1 MKRPTWFILGGLLV
15 ALLLA
20 GVVSNFA
27 SGSPDGLD
35 SASTKGC
42 VLNDEGEII
51 GGDCMARDGKDHE
64 LSDSPLADYGIRG
77 VDNAFLS
84 TGLSGVAGVLL
95 TFAIG
100 GGLFWLARRRRPATD
115 RPESGD
121 RRIGDQESE
130 PARAPDSPVG
140 GS

>member
-1 MKRPTWFILGGLLV
+1 MRRTTWFILGGLLV

-42 VLNDEGEII
+42 TLNEDGEIT
-51 GGDCMARDGKDHE
+51 GGDCIARTSKDHE
-64 LSDSPLADYGIRG
+64 LGDSPLADYGIRG
-77 VDNAFLS
+77 VDNDFLS

-95 TFAIG
+95 TFAVG
-100 GGLFWLARRRRPATD
+100 GGVFWLIRRRRPDEAATD
-115 RPESGD
+115 EAATDEAETVEPETAG
-121 RRIGDQESE
+121 
-130 PARAPDSPVG
+130 P
-140 GS
+140 GSRG

>member
-1 MKRPTWFILGGLLV
+1 MKRTTWFILGGLLV

-42 VLNDEGEII
+42 TLNENDEII
-51 GGDCMARDGKDHE
+51 GGSCMAQNAKDSE
-64 LSDSPLADYGIRG
+64 TADSPFADYGISG
-77 VDNAFLS
+77 IGNSYVS
-84 TGLSGVAGVLL
+84 TGLAGVAGVLL

-100 GGLFWLARRRRPATD
+100 GGLFWLARRRQPA
-115 RPESGD
+115 
-121 RRIGDQESE
+121 E
-130 PARAPDSPVG
+130 PRE
-140 GS
+140 